1 MKQREMAFLGGKPP
15 LLFLSFK
22 VGKLPFGTNG
32 ASLGPSDLLLPFV
45 PLPLEDEEELEKNE
59 TGEKSLFKKSIFTGV
74 LKTNL
79 GIPKRVCGLFL
90 FQG

>member
-15 LLFLSFK
+15 LLFLSYK
-22 VGKLPFGTNG
+22 VAWKLPFGTNG

-45 PLPLEDEEELEKNE
+45 PLRLEDEEELEKRE

-74 LKTNL
+74 LKKIF
-79 GIPKRVCGLFL
+79 GDS
-90 FQG
+90 